1 MAFFFFSLPTGD
13 NELHAC
19 NWFFVVGGGEFTLIG
34 GKSCWYLWIY
44 ASTHSWAV
52 FLEMLL
58 QSTRVWIFPI
68 PGEAIMCDNA
78 KCILKWVEQEGKE
91 KDPQYY
97 WADFPP
103 ILLFF

>member
-1 MAFFFFSLPTGD
+1 MPCSYRDSVSTPPTTLSIANTRREGTDDSLD
-13 NELHAC
+13 NT
-19 NWFFVVGGGEFTLIG
+19 V
-34 GKSCWYLWIY
+34 
-44 ASTHSWAV
+44 
-52 FLEMLL
+52 MLL